1 MKREESFP
9 MKATIR
15 RNELISHRKH
25 LLMAKPS
32 KKLAE
37 TAQVTIS
44 ASEQFSV
51 TWTGFRHDMDCTAA
65 QWGTVRLPYKLWQQI
80 IENLVPIIKDK
91 EIPVAAE
98 NYQIQFGK
106 TKIEN
111 FKIVVTRLDRLALEI
126 SGDATS
132 IQIVEFALT
141 HDIRTLRNSSVWK
154 TVKMAIDEV
163 RKHIERAASPI
174 KKYGITREDLAV
186 LVAQKLGIKEHGRF
200 IDILFT
206 DH

>member
-1 MKREESFP
+1 

-15 RNELISHRKH
+15 KDELISHRKH
-25 LLMAKPS
+25 LLLAKPS

-44 ASEQFSV
+44 SSEQFSV

-80 IENLVPIIKDK
+80 IEKLVPLINDK
-91 EIPVAAE
+91 EFPINAE
-98 NYQIQFGK
+98 NYQIEFGN
-106 TKIEN
+106 TKIKN
-111 FKIVVTRLDRLALEI
+111 PRIVVTRLDRFSLEI

-132 IQIVEFALT
+132 IQIVEFVLRY
-141 HDIRTLRNSSVWK
+141 DIRTLRNSSVWK
-154 TVKMAIDEV
+154 TVIMAINEV
-163 RKHIERAASPI
+163 RKHIERATSPI
-174 KKYGITREDLAV
+174 KKYGITREDLAR

>member
-1 MKREESFP
+1 
-9 MKATIR
+9 MKATIK

-25 LLMAKPS
+25 LLNAKPS

-37 TAQVTIS
+37 TAQVTIT

-51 TWTGFRHDMDCTAA
+51 TWTGFRHDMDCTAV

-91 EIPVAAE
+91 EIPINAE
-98 NYQIQFGK
+98 NYQIEVGK

-111 FKIVVTRLDRLALEI
+111 PRIVVTHLDRLSLEI
-126 SGDATS
+126 SGDAKP
-132 IQIVEFALT
+132 IEIVAFALT
-141 HDIRTLRNSSVWK
+141 HDIRTLKNSSVWK
-154 TVKMAIDEV
+154 TVKMATEEV
-163 RKHIERAASPI
+163 RKQIERASAPL
-174 KKYGITREDLAV
+174 KKYGVTREELAI
-186 LVAQKLGIKEHGRF
+186 LVAQKRGIKEHGPF
-200 IDILFT
+200 IDILFS